1 VQVAQR
7 AGVIRGG
14 VKLAIAALL
23 VIVLLPFAGGLSSLL
38 SALPNP
44 FASERHERVAPPVLK
59 SLQDLSEY
67 HAATANLDSVV
78 EVSNDASYLPS
89 FIKGDDATFLASGSV
104 DAIVDFS
111 GLGADAIVTSEDGK
125 SVTVTLPA
133 PTYDE
138 PHLNLESSKVLSH
151 NRGILDRVGSAF
163 ADDPGN
169 DQDLYTLG
177 EQALRE
183 AAPQTELLDRAT
195 ANTKTMLT
203 AMLKDLG
210 YKDVTVTFEQPP
222 APPQP

>member
-1 VQVAQR
+1 
-7 AGVIRGG
+7 

-23 VIVLLPFAGGLSSLL
+23 VMVLLPFAGGLSSLL
-38 SALPNP
+38 AAVPNP

-78 EVSNDASYLPS
+78 EVSNDATYVPS

-111 GLGADAIVTSEDGK
+111 TLGSDAIVTSEDGK

-133 PTYDE
+133 PTYAE
-138 PHLNLESSKVLSH
+138 PHLNLETSQVLSH
-151 NRGILDRVGSAF
+151 SRGILDRVGDALT
-163 ADDPGN
+163 DDPGDN
-169 DQDLYTLG
+169 QDLYRLG

-183 AAPQTELLDRAT
+183 AAPQTELLDRAK
-195 ANTKTMLT
+195 ANTETMLKS
-203 AMLKDLG
+203 MLKELG
-210 YKDVTVTFEQPP
+210 YKDVTVTYAEPP